1 MTLFYRNGIKNM
13 AGIGYSSYNDP
24 RLQPPKDDAKEYFAE
39 RVNARVQ
46 EYLSDPEKIEEAD
59 EWVDGTLSE
68 AHYKEMEIVLAD
80 LHALPSD
87 QLSDSDVLARLY
99 ALAEVQ
105 GLARMEQLRILAEQD
120 VQEDMQTAQEAHW
133 YHRSGINAMQEE
145 YA

>member
-1 MTLFYRNGIKNM
+1 MT
-13 AGIGYSSYNDP
+13 GIGYSSYNDP

-39 RVNARVQ
+39 QVDARVQ
-46 EYLSDPEKIEEAD
+46 DYLSDPEKIEEAD
-59 EWVDGTLSE
+59 EWVAGTLSA

-87 QLSDSDVLARLY
+87 QLIGSDVLARLY

-120 VQEDMQTAQEAHW
+120 VQEDIQTAQEAHW
-133 YHRSGINAMQEE
+133 YHRSGIDAMQEN